1 MARLQ
6 HDRASVAAPVASPRV
21 GNRTAGGSGEGIA
34 AAHLRSIGYTILERN
49 YRFGRGEIDI
59 VARDGPTLVFCEVK
73 LRKTDEF
80 GLPEAAVTARK
91 QRQIRFVAQGYL
103 LERGVR
109 DTDCRFDVVGIR
121 KVEGEWEVCHL
132 AGAF

>member
-1 MARLQ
+1 MARVQ
-6 HDRASVAAPVASPRV
+6 HDRASVAAPAASPRG

-34 AAHLRSIGYTILERN
+34 AAHLRSIGYTIVERN

-73 LRKTDEF
+73 LRRTDEF

-103 LERGVR
+103 LERGIR